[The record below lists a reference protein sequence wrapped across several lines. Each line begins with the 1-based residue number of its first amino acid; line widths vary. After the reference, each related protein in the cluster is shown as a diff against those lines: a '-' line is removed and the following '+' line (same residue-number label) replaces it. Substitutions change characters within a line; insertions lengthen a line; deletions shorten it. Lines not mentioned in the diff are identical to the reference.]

1 MDKPRTLL
9 ITSTGLVG
17 GNIKRVLV
25 AKGQDLVE
33 TYYPAVDKPQGLPVD
48 ITLETSVRGLFE
60 SAMPSVVILNAA
72 LTNVEFCQENRD
84 IAWQINVTGPQNVA
98 SLCREYRAK
107 LVFFSSDYVFDGE
120 SGPYSETD
128 APHPISVYG
137 ETKLAAESFIRD
149 TVDDHLIIRT
159 TIVYGYE
166 AMAKNFCYRLI
177 NTLKAGQQI
186 KVPNDQIGSPTYAY
200 NLAEAVVDL
209 IEQNKKGLYNV
220 VGKDVVDRYEFS
232 RRVCA
237 VFGLDEK
244 LLVPVA
250 TKDLSQKAP
259 RPLKA
264 GLRIDKVLRD
274 SSVAIMG
281 IDDSLRAF
289 KKELYG

>member
-1 MDKPRTLL
+1 MAKPKMLL

-17 GNIKRVLV
+17 GNIRRVLDAQGCDV
-25 AKGQDLVE
+25 VQ
-33 TYYPAVDKPQGLPVD
+33 TYYPSVDKPQGLPVD
-48 ITLETSVRGLFE
+48 ISSKLSVQELFE
-60 SAMPSVVILNAA
+60 KVSPSIVILNAA

-84 IAWQINVTGPQNVA
+84 IAWKINVTGTQNVA
-98 SLCREYRAK
+98 SACKDCKSK
-107 LVFFSSDYVFDGE
+107 LVFFSSDYVFDGQA
-120 SGPYSETD
+120 GPYLETD
-128 APHPISVYG
+128 APHPINVYG
-137 ETKLAAESFIRD
+137 ETKLAAELFIQD
-149 TVDDHLIIRT
+149 ALDDYLVIRT

-166 AMAKNFCYRLI
+166 ALAKNFCYRLI

-186 KVPNDQIGSPTYAY
+186 KVPNDQRGSPTYAY
-200 NLAEAVVDL
+200 NLAEVVVNL
-209 IEQNKKGLYNV
+209 IEKNNKGLYNV
-220 VGKDVVDRYEFS
+220 VGKEVVDRYEFA

-250 TKDLSQKAP
+250 TRELNQKAP

-264 GLRIDKVLRD
+264 GLRIDKVSRD